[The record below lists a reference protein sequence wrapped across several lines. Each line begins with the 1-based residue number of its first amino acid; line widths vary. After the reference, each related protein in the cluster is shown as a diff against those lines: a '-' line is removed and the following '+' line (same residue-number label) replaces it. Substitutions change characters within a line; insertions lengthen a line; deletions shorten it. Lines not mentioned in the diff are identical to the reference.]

1 MRRVAASAA
10 PTCARGAAAVLC
22 QIADGVAA
30 AALLPPRATS
40 SALPPARGAVLQSQ
54 RSAERVSAPSTEVI
68 AARHDDD
75 DATRLELAAAMTVML
90 VLFFGVPYVL
100 PFLPALF
107 AWYIWRVRTQTQNAQ
122 NSCARVAHAY
132 RDSHRTPWLN
142 CSTLACVQTGS
153 RVAALLLVAWCAEV
167 AAPPRYTTWPAVTR
181 LLRWPLWHT
190 WRRYHRYEIIAEA
203 PLDPHGVYI
212 FCAHPHGVFP
222 QAQWLTNPMG
232 CDARALHEPRRGS
245 ADAAILSV
253 FTMPAVRAAVS
264 SIMLRLPGL
273 RHVLQWAG
281 CFPATRAAIERMLRA
296 GTSVVLVPG
305 GLAEAWESR
314 SDAETLVLLQRKG
327 FVRAALATGAA
338 LVPIYCFGARLA
350 RSGAAARLNFSF
362 P

>member
-1 MRRVAASAA
+1 M
-10 PTCARGAAAVLC
+10 
-22 QIADGVAA
+22 
-30 AALLPPRATS
+30 
-40 SALPPARGAVLQSQ
+40 
-54 RSAERVSAPSTEVI
+54 
-68 AARHDDD
+68 
-75 DATRLELAAAMTVML
+75 
-90 VLFFGVPYVL
+90 
-100 PFLPALF
+100 
-107 AWYIWRVRTQTQNAQ
+107 
-122 NSCARVAHAY
+122 
-132 RDSHRTPWLN
+132 
-142 CSTLACVQTGS
+142 QTGS
-153 RVAALLLVAWCAEV
+153 RLAALLLVAWCAEV

-273 RHVLQWAG
+273 RHVLQWSG

-338 LVPIYCFGARLA
+338 LVPIYCFGARRA
-350 RSGAAARLNFSF
+350 RSRAAARLNFVSHRDAPMVCLRRAGNTACF
-362 P
+362 RSRPPPERVRTISRRTRLGMAAFWGRWHLPIPFRAKLLVVVGRPLVPAAEDSVDTLHAKYCTALRALFEAHKARLGGEWKQKELVFT